1 MITGSLAA
9 WLANLSQDQI
19 PGAVG
24 GELRHLALDTF
35 SVGLRGR
42 HAPWCKAI
50 RDWAVRDNTLPHGAS
65 LWGESGTRLR
75 PSDAALVNGTAAHSL
90 ELDDFHNAKVHPGAV
105 IVPTVFAMA
114 QYYRVDSA
122 RLDIALAAGYE
133 IMIRTSLALSPAE
146 TRLRGWHLTPVCGT
160 LGAAAAASVMLG
172 LKPHEIQSALGL
184 AATQSGGL
192 FAFTLDGSDSKRL
205 HAGMAAR
212 AGMVS
217 AELARGGVTGP
228 AYAIEA
234 EDGGMMKAFSDHSDA
249 SRLLLELGGTWHAAR
264 TNFKPYSCCGSAHS
278 HVDAAIELR
287 PEWSRGGP
295 VRVGVPTLVDIQC
308 GYRYEPGS
316 ELQAQMSVRYA
327 VASALL
333 HGSVLPQDFEE
344 HRRHDPAAVQLANA
358 IEIVRDADLDKRYPK
373 DFCGWVE
380 VVDRSGAPRKIMNAN
395 PSGSADNARRHEKLR
410 EKAIVLLN
418 QDCDPD
424 TSEAICDLFLKPARL
439 DIQEILAAAPR
450 QEARNA

>member
-9 WLANLSQDQI
+9 WLADLSREQI

-24 GELRHLALDTF
+24 NELRHLALDTF
-35 SVGLRGR
+35 SVGLSGR
-42 HAPWCKAI
+42 HTPWCRAI
-50 RDWAVRDNTLPHGAS
+50 RDWAVRDSTLPRGS
-65 LWGESGTRLR
+65 TLWDESGTRLR
-75 PSDAALVNGTAAHSL
+75 PSDAALVNGAAAHSL

-105 IVPTVFAMA
+105 IVPTVFAVA
-114 QYYRVDSA
+114 EYYRVDPA

-133 IMIRTSLALSPAE
+133 VMIRTSLALSPAE
-146 TRLRGWHLTPVCGT
+146 TRLRGWHLTPVCGP
-160 LGAAAAASVMLG
+160 LGAAAATSVMLG
-172 LKPHEIQSALGL
+172 LPPHQIQSALGL
-184 AATQSGGL
+184 AATQSSGL

-212 AGMVS
+212 AGVVS
-217 AELARGGVTGP
+217 AELARNGLTGP

-249 SRLLLELGGTWHAAR
+249 SRLLHELGTTWHAAR
-264 TNFKPYSCCGSAHS
+264 TNFKPYSCCGSAHA
-278 HVDAAIELR
+278 HVDAAIALR
-287 PEWSRGGP
+287 PEWSRRGL

-333 HGSVLPQDFEE
+333 RGSVLPQDFGEPQ
-344 HRRHDPAAVQLANA
+344 RHDAATVQLANA
-358 IEIVRDADLDKRYPK
+358 IELVRDPDLDARYPQ

-380 VVDRSGAPRKIMNAN
+380 VVDRSGAPRKITNTN
-395 PSGSADNARRHEKLR
+395 PSGSADHAGRHQKLR

-418 QDCDPD
+418 HDFDPD
-424 TSEAICDLFLKPARL
+424 TSQAICDRFVKPAPW
-439 DIQEILAAAPR
+439 DIPGILAALSR
-450 QEARNA
+450 QRAA